1 MFDLTNKTILVAGG
15 AGYLGSQLCEA
26 ILLHS
31 GNICIADI
39 NVEKINSLKNSL
51 TKKFPENKIF
61 STKLDIRNENSIIEC
76 VNKTNEY
83 FDNING
89 LVNATYGATGK
100 ALEELTAKEFNDA
113 NEINLTGSFLLS
125 RHAISTMK
133 EGGSI
138 ILCTE

>member
-26 ILLHS
+26 ILLHN

-39 NVEKINSLKNSL
+39 NVEKINSLKDSL
-51 TKKFPENKIF
+51 TQKFPDSKIF
-61 STKLDIRNENSIIEC
+61 STMLDIKNENSIIES

-83 FDNING
+83 FKNING
-89 LVNATYGATGK
+89 LINATYGSTGK
-100 ALEELTAKEFNDA
+100 ALEELTAEEFNNA

-125 RHAISTMK
+125 RHAITKMK
-133 EGGSI
+133 EG
-138 ILCTE
+138 